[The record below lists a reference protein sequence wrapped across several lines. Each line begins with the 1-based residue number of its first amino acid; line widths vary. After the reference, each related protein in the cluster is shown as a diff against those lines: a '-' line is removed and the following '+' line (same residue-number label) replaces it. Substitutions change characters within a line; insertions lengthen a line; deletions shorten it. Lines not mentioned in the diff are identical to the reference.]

1 MDIKSLAEQYN
12 DYIIDRRRYY
22 HTCPEL
28 SGEEKNTR
36 AHLKEDLEALG
47 ITDIHEMETCYGL
60 TATIH
65 GGKPGKTVALRA
77 DIDALPVKEETGLP
91 FASHNEGKMHACGH
105 DNHMAMLLGAAKLLQ
120 EHREELRGD
129 VRLIF
134 QPAEEH
140 VIGSKAM
147 IAEGA
152 LDGVDA
158 IFGQH
163 VCPSE
168 NDSVGRMQLYKGYFT
183 SAVDLFH
190 IAVHGKSGHGAAPHT
205 ARDAIACAGYLITVL
220 QTVVSRRIDPMD
232 SAVLTVGTMSG
243 GDAVN
248 ITAGEARMVA
258 VLRSFSDVGRDTAIQ
273 EVRRICKGIGIAF
286 DCDIEVNLEEGYA
299 LQYNDPTMID
309 LVNKAVT
316 AAGGKAEFID
326 KPFSGSEDF
335 SFFGKLTG
343 TPSAFMMVDAGR
355 GENAVSLHNG
365 KIVFDG
371 VVESA
376 KTALANGIPV
386 ALGNDVGC
394 PYITQYDFW
403 RELCYFH
410 KYCGVSNRF
419 ALYTATLRNA
429 QLAGIG
435 DVTGSI
441 APGKS
446 ADFIV
451 TRENPLEDLRALQ
464 HLELVVCRGRAVKKP
479 SPKRKKEVDALL
491 DPYLV

>member
-1 MDIKSLAEQYN
+1 MDIKALAQDAAPYVVE
-12 DYIIDRRRYY
+12 RRHYY
-22 HTCPEL
+22 HQHPEL
-28 SGEEKNTR
+28 TGEEKNTR
-36 AHLKEDLEALG
+36 DAIHRDLEALG
-47 ITDIHEMETCYGL
+47 ITDIRDMVNCYGL
-60 TATIH
+60 VATIH
-65 GGKPGKTVALRA
+65 GGKPGKTVGLRA
-77 DIDALPVKEETGLP
+77 DTDALSFQEETGLP
-91 FASHNEGKMHACGH
+91 FASCEPGKMHACGH
-105 DNHMAMLLGAAKLLQ
+105 DTHIAMLLGAAKLLQ
-120 EHREELRGD
+120 EHREELQGD

-190 IAVHGKSGHGAAPHT
+190 ISVHGKSGHGAAPHT

-232 SAVLTVGTMSG
+232 TAVLTVGTMSG

-258 VLRSFSDVGRDTAIQ
+258 VLRSFSDAGRDTAIQ

-286 DCDIEVNLEEGYA
+286 DCDIEVELEEGYA
-299 LQYNDPTMID
+299 LQYNDPAMID

-365 KIVFDG
+365 KIVFNEEVMKHG
-371 VVESA
+371 
-376 KTALANGIPV
+376 
-386 ALGNDVGC
+386 
-394 PYITQYDFW
+394 
-403 RELCYFH
+403 
-410 KYCGVSNRF
+410 
-419 ALYTATLRNA
+419 
-429 QLAGIG
+429 
-435 DVTGSI
+435 VTGLAAI
-441 APGKS
+441 A
-446 ADFIV
+446 V
-451 TRENPLEDLRALQ
+451 E
-464 HLELVVCRGRAVKKP
+464 
-479 SPKRKKEVDALL
+479 
-491 DPYLV
+491 YLNQ

>member
-1 MDIKSLAEQYN
+1 MHEVRTSALIRS
-12 DYIIDRRRYY
+12 
-22 HTCPEL
+22 EL
-28 SGEEKNTR
+28 EKMGVDEIRQPLPT
-36 AHLKEDLEALG
+36 AVVAL
-47 ITDIHEMETCYGL
+47 
-60 TATIH
+60 IH
-65 GGKPGKTVALRA
+65 GKKGPGKCVALRA
-77 DIDALPVKEETGLP
+77 DIDALPVHEETGLP
-91 FASHNEGKMHACGH
+91 FASETEGIMHACGH
-105 DNHMAMLLGAAKLLQ
+105 DLHTTMLLGAAKTLCHMRDQ
-120 EHREELRGD
+120 FTGT
-129 VRLIF
+129 VKLIF
-134 QPAEEH
+134 EPSEDLMP
-140 VIGSKAM
+140 G
-147 IAEGA
+147 GA
-152 LDGVDA
+152 RALVAAGVMENPHVDA

-190 IAVHGKSGHGAAPHT
+190 ISVHGKSGHGSAPHT

-232 SAVLTVGTMSG
+232 TAVLTVGTMSG

-258 VLRSFSDVGRDTAIQ
+258 VLRSFSDAGRDTAIQ

-299 LQYNDPTMID
+299 LQYNDPAMID

-365 KIVFDG
+365 KIVFNEEVMKHG
-371 VVESA
+371 
-376 KTALANGIPV
+376 
-386 ALGNDVGC
+386 
-394 PYITQYDFW
+394 
-403 RELCYFH
+403 
-410 KYCGVSNRF
+410 
-419 ALYTATLRNA
+419 
-429 QLAGIG
+429 
-435 DVTGSI
+435 VTGLAAI
-441 APGKS
+441 A
-446 ADFIV
+446 V
-451 TRENPLEDLRALQ
+451 E
-464 HLELVVCRGRAVKKP
+464 
-479 SPKRKKEVDALL
+479 
-491 DPYLV
+491 YLNR